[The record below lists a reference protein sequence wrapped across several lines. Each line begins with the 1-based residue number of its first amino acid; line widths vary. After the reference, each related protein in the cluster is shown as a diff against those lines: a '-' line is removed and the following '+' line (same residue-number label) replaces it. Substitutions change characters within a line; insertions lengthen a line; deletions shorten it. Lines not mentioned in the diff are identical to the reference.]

1 MGTNSE
7 EVWVNVGE
15 YILELRNISKT
26 FPGIVALKN
35 VNMGVGSGEV
45 HALLGENGAGKSTLI
60 KILSGYHLPD
70 KGGEMLIA
78 GRPVTFRNPKDA
90 MDASIHTIYQELTLC
105 PHMTVAE
112 NIVLDKQGQFKGFMQ
127 RRHEYQAIATQALED
142 LGQKEIDPNWL
153 VKDLS
158 IAQQQVV
165 EIAKA
170 VTSKAKIVL
179 MDEPTSSISQNDA
192 DKLMAIIRGLRAN
205 GVAIIYIS
213 HRLHEIGGIADRIT
227 VLRDGELV
235 GTVDNSDVTERD
247 LITMMVGRELKNVYP
262 KREVPIGEVVL
273 RVENL
278 SSGELFKGI
287 SFEVHKGEIFGIGGL
302 VGSMRTETL
311 EALFGMRP
319 ITDGKI
325 FLNGEEFHPT
335 NPRQAIKHKIAFV
348 TEDRKKSGLVPCL
361 PVHENINLVNA
372 QQPSFAGTLNWSK
385 LKAVAD
391 GHRKTLNIRVRSIE
405 QIVSSLS
412 GGNQQKVA
420 LAKWLDFSPEVII
433 FDEPTRGIDIG
444 AKTEIYSIMGELA
457 ARGAAIVMVSSE
469 LPELISVA
477 DRIMVMQ
484 EGRMKGIVSKKEA
497 TQERVMSLATQKA
510 QQPSYIPT
518 GGITE

>member
-1 MGTNSE
+1 VNSS
-7 EVWVNVGE
+7 E
-15 YILELRNISKT
+15 YILELRHISKT

-35 VNMGVGSGEV
+35 VDMSVMSGEV

-60 KILSGYHLPD
+60 KILSGYHQPD

-78 GRPVTFRNPKDA
+78 GRSVTFRNPKNA
-90 MDASIHTIYQELTLC
+90 IDASIHTIYQELTLC

-112 NIVLDKQGQFKGFMQ
+112 NIVLDKQDQFKGFMQ
-127 RRHEYQAIATQALED
+127 RRHEYETIAARALED
-142 LGQKEIDPNWL
+142 LGQSEIDPNRL

-170 VTSKAKIVL
+170 VSSRAKIVL
-179 MDEPTSSISQNDA
+179 MDEPTSSISQSDA
-192 DKLMAIIRGLRAN
+192 DKLMEIIRGLRAS

-235 GTVDNSDVTERD
+235 GTVSNSEVTERD

-262 KREVPIGEVVL
+262 KREVPIGDVVL

-278 SSGELFKGI
+278 ASGELFKGI

-302 VGSMRTETL
+302 VGSMRTEML
-311 EALFGMRP
+311 ETLFGMRP
-319 ITDGKI
+319 VTDGKI
-325 FLNGEEFHPT
+325 FLNGEEFCPT
-335 NPRQAIKHKIAFV
+335 NPRQAIQNKIAFV
-348 TEDRKKSGLVPCL
+348 TEDRKKTGLVACL
-361 PVHENINLVNA
+361 PVYENINLVNA
-372 QQPSFAGTLNWSK
+372 QRSSFAGYLNWPK
-385 LKAVAD
+385 LKAIANNQ
-391 GHRKTLNIRVRSIE
+391 RKALNIRLSNVE

-420 LAKWLDFSPEVII
+420 LAKWLDFSPDVII

-444 AKTEIYSIMGELA
+444 AKTEIYLIMGELA

-484 EGRMKGIVSKKEA
+484 EGRMRGIVSKKEA
-497 TQERVMSLATQKA
+497 TQEKVMSLATQKA
-510 QQPSYIPT
+510 QEPSHIST
-518 GGITE
+518 GGIQE

>member
-1 MGTNSE
+1 
-7 EVWVNVGE
+7 VWVNLGE
-15 YILELRNISKT
+15 CILELRHISKT
-26 FPGIVALKN
+26 FPGVVALKN
-35 VNMGVGSGEV
+35 VNMTVRIGEV

-60 KILSGYHLPD
+60 KILSGYHQPD
-70 KGGEMLIA
+70 KGGEILIA
-78 GRPVTFRNPKDA
+78 GRPVTFKNPKDA
-90 MDASIHTIYQELTLC
+90 IEASIHTIYQELTLC

-112 NIVLDKQGQFKGFMQ
+112 NIVLDKQSQFKGFLQ
-127 RRHEYQAIATQALED
+127 RRHEYRLIAARALED
-142 LGQKEIDPNWL
+142 LGQSEINPNWL

-179 MDEPTSSISQNDA
+179 MDEPTSSISQKDA
-192 DKLMAIIRGLRAN
+192 DKLMDIICSLRAN

-235 GTVDNSDVTERD
+235 GTVNNSDVTEKD

-278 SSGELFKGI
+278 TSGELFKGI
-287 SFEVHKGEIFGIGGL
+287 SFEVRKGEIFGIGGL
-302 VGSMRTETL
+302 VGSRRTETL

-325 FLNGEEFHPT
+325 YLNGEEFHPK
-335 NPRQAIKHKIAFV
+335 NPQQAIKHRIAFV
-348 TEDRKKSGLVPCL
+348 TEDRKKTGLVPCL

-372 QQPSFAGTLNWSK
+372 QQPSFAGYLNWSK
-385 LKAVAD
+385 LKAVANI
-391 GHRKTLNIRVRSIE
+391 HRKTLNIRVSRIE

-420 LAKWLDFSPEVII
+420 LAKWLDFSPDVII

-484 EGRMKGIVSKKEA
+484 EGRMKGILSKVET
-497 TQERVMSLATQKA
+497 TQENVMSLATQKA
-510 QQPSYIPT
+510 Q
-518 GGITE
+518 

>member
-1 MGTNSE
+1 MNLSDYT
-7 EVWVNVGE
+7 
-15 YILELRNISKT
+15 LELRQISKS
-26 FPGIVALKN
+26 FPGIVALDN
-35 VNMGVGSGEV
+35 VNFEVRSGEV

-60 KILSGYHLPD
+60 KILSGYHQPD
-70 KGGEMLIA
+70 PGGEMLLGGEPI
-78 GRPVTFRNPKDA
+78 TFRNPKDA
-90 MDASIHTIYQELTLC
+90 IEASIHTIYQELTLC

-112 NIVLDKQGQFKGFMQ
+112 NIVLDKQDQFKGFLQ
-127 RRHEYQAIATQALED
+127 RRQEYRATAAQDLED
-142 LGQKEIDPNWL
+142 LGQSEIDPNAL

-170 VTSKAKIVL
+170 VTAQAKFVL

-192 DKLMAIIRGLRAN
+192 DILMDIIRNLRAD

-235 GTVDNSDVTERD
+235 GTVNNSDVVESD
-247 LITMMVGRELKNVYP
+247 LITMMVGRALNNVYP
-262 KREVPIGEVVL
+262 KREVPIGDVVL

-278 SSGELFKGI
+278 ASGELLKGI
-287 SFEVHKGEIFGIGGL
+287 SFDVHKGEIFGIGGL

-319 ITDGKI
+319 ITEGKI
-325 FLNGEEFHPT
+325 YLNGEEFRPT
-335 NPRQAIKHKIAFV
+335 SPRQAIKHRIAFV
-348 TEDRKKSGLVPCL
+348 TEDRKKSGLVLCL
-361 PVHENINLVNA
+361 PVHENINIVNA
-372 QQPSFAGTLNWSK
+372 QRPSFAGILNWSK
-385 LKAVAD
+385 LKSVANN
-391 GHRKTLNIRVRSIE
+391 HRKSLNIKVRSIE

-420 LAKWLDFSPEVII
+420 LAKWLDFNPEVII

-457 ARGAAIVMVSSE
+457 AQGSAIVMVSSE

-484 EGRMKGIVSKKEA
+484 EGRMKGIVSKEEA
-497 TQERVMSLATQKA
+497 TQERVMSMATQKV
-510 QQPSYIPT
+510 Q
-518 GGITE
+518 

>member
-1 MGTNSE
+1 MNLGDYT
-7 EVWVNVGE
+7 
-15 YILELRNISKT
+15 LELRQISKS
-26 FPGIVALKN
+26 FPGILALDN
-35 VNMGVGSGEV
+35 VNFEVRSGEV

-60 KILSGYHLPD
+60 KILSGYHQPD
-70 KGGEMLIA
+70 PGGEMLL
-78 GRPVTFRNPKDA
+78 GGKPVAFRNPKEA
-90 MDASIHTIYQELTLC
+90 IEASIHTIYQELTLC
-105 PHMTVAE
+105 PDMTVAE
-112 NIVLDKQGQFKGFMQ
+112 NIVLDKQDQFKGFLQ
-127 RRHEYQAIATQALED
+127 RTQEYKEIAVQALED
-142 LGQKEIDPNWL
+142 LGQSEIDPNWL
-153 VKDLS
+153 VRDLS

-170 VTSKAKIVL
+170 VTAKAKFVL

-192 DKLMAIIRGLRAN
+192 DILMDIIRGLRAD

-213 HRLHEIGGIADRIT
+213 HRLYEIGGIADRIT

-235 GTVDNSDVTERD
+235 GTVNNSDVNEND
-247 LITMMVGRELKNVYP
+247 LITMMVGRELDNVYP
-262 KREVPIGEVVL
+262 KREVPIGDVVI

-278 SSGELFKGI
+278 ASGDLLKGI
-287 SFEVHKGEIFGIGGL
+287 SFDVHKGEIFGIGGL

-325 FLNGEEFHPT
+325 YLNGEEFLPMT
-335 NPRQAIKHKIAFV
+335 PRQAIKHGIAFV
-348 TEDRKKSGLVPCL
+348 TEDRKKSGLVLCL
-361 PVHENINLVNA
+361 PVHENINIVNA
-372 QQPSFAGTLNWSK
+372 QRPSFAGFLNWSK
-385 LKAVAD
+385 LKTIANN
-391 GHRKTLNIRVRSIE
+391 HRKTLNIKVRSID

-420 LAKWLDFSPEVII
+420 LAKWLDFDPKVII

-484 EGRMKGIVSKKEA
+484 EGRMKGIVSNHEA
-497 TQERVMSLATQKA
+497 TQEIVMSLATQDA
-510 QQPSYIPT
+510 NHVS
-518 GGITE
+518 

>member
-1 MGTNSE
+1 MGDYT
-7 EVWVNVGE
+7 
-15 YILELRNISKT
+15 LELRQISKS
-26 FPGIVALKN
+26 FPGIIALDN
-35 VNMGVGSGEV
+35 VNFEVRSGEV

-60 KILSGYHLPD
+60 KILSGYHPPD
-70 KGGEMLIA
+70 PGGEMLLGGEPI
-78 GRPVTFRNPKDA
+78 TFRNPKDA
-90 MDASIHTIYQELTLC
+90 IEASIHTIYQELTLC
-105 PHMTVAE
+105 PHMSVAE
-112 NIVLDKQGQFKGFMQ
+112 NIVLDKQDQFKGFLQ
-127 RRHEYQAIATQALED
+127 RRHEYKAIASQALED
-142 LGQKEIDPNWL
+142 LGQSEIDPNWL

-170 VTSKAKIVL
+170 VTAKAKFVL

-192 DKLMAIIRGLRAN
+192 DILMNIIRSLRAD

-227 VLRDGELV
+227 VLRDGKLV
-235 GTVDNSDVTERD
+235 GTVNNSDVTEND
-247 LITMMVGRELKNVYP
+247 LITMMVGRALDNVYP
-262 KREVPIGEVVL
+262 KREVPIGDVVL

-278 SSGELFKGI
+278 ASGELLKGI
-287 SFEVHKGEIFGIGGL
+287 SFDVHRGEIFGIGGL

-319 ITDGKI
+319 ITDGNI
-325 FLNGEEFHPT
+325 YLNGEEFHPLS
-335 NPRQAIKHKIAFV
+335 PRQAIKHKIAFV
-348 TEDRKKSGLVPCL
+348 TEDRKKSGLVLCL
-361 PVHENINLVNA
+361 PVHENINIVNA
-372 QQPSFAGTLNWSK
+372 QRPSFAGILNWSK
-385 LKAVAD
+385 LKSVANN
-391 GHRKTLNIRVRSIE
+391 HRKSLNIKVRSIE

-420 LAKWLDFSPEVII
+420 LAKWLDFNPELII

-457 ARGAAIVMVSSE
+457 AQGTAIVMVSSE

-484 EGRMKGIVSKKEA
+484 EGRMKGIVSKEEA
-497 TQERVMSLATQKA
+497 TQELVMSMATQEV
-510 QQPSYIPT
+510 QQPSHPSNGVI
-518 GGITE
+518 IE

>member
-1 MGTNSE
+1 MNLGDYT
-7 EVWVNVGE
+7 
-15 YILELRNISKT
+15 LELRHISKT
-26 FPGIVALKN
+26 FPGIVALNN
-35 VNMGVGSGEV
+35 VNIEVRSGEV

-60 KILSGYHLPD
+60 KILSGYHQPD
-70 KGGEMLIA
+70 KGGEMLLVGKPI
-78 GRPVTFRNPKDA
+78 TFRNPKDA
-90 MDASIHTIYQELTLC
+90 IEASIHTIYQELTLC

-112 NIVLDKQGQFKGFMQ
+112 NIVLDKQDQFKGFLQ
-127 RRHEYQAIATQALED
+127 RRQEYQAIATQVLED
-142 LGQKEIDPNWL
+142 LGQSEIDPNWL

-192 DKLMAIIRGLRAN
+192 DILMDIIRGLRAD

-235 GTVDNSDVTERD
+235 GTVNNSDVTERD
-247 LITMMVGRELKNVYP
+247 LITMMVGRELDNVYP
-262 KREVPIGEVVL
+262 KRKVPIGDVVL

-278 SSGELFKGI
+278 TCGELLKGI
-287 SFEVHKGEIFGIGGL
+287 SFDVHKGEIFGIGGL

-325 FLNGEEFHPT
+325 YLNGEEFHPM
-335 NPRQAIKHKIAFV
+335 NPRQAIKHRIAFV
-348 TEDRKKSGLVPCL
+348 TEDRKKSGLVLCL
-361 PVHENINLVNA
+361 PVHENINIVNA
-372 QQPSFAGTLNWSK
+372 QRPSFAGYLNWSK
-385 LKAVAD
+385 LKAIANN
-391 GHRKTLNIRVRSIE
+391 HRKSLNIQVRSIE

-420 LAKWLDFSPEVII
+420 LAKWLDFNPEVII

-457 ARGAAIVMVSSE
+457 ARGTAIVMVSSE

-484 EGRMKGIVSKKEA
+484 EGRMKGIVSNKEA
-497 TQERVMSLATQKA
+497 TQELVMSLATQEA
-510 QQPSYIPT
+510 QQLSHT
-518 GGITE
+518 SNGVNRE

>member
-1 MGTNSE
+1 
-7 EVWVNVGE
+7 
-15 YILELRNISKT
+15 LLR
-26 FPGIVALKN
+26 
-35 VNMGVGSGEV
+35 
-45 HALLGENGAGKSTLI
+45 TL
-60 KILSGYHLPD
+60 
-70 KGGEMLIA
+70 
-78 GRPVTFRNPKDA
+78 
-90 MDASIHTIYQELTLC
+90 
-105 PHMTVAE
+105 
-112 NIVLDKQGQFKGFMQ
+112 
-127 RRHEYQAIATQALED
+127 EYQAIAARALED
-142 LGQKEIDPNWL
+142 LGQDEIDPNRL
-153 VKDLS
+153 VRDLS

-170 VTSKAKIVL
+170 VTSKAKILL

-192 DKLMAIIRGLRAN
+192 DKLMDIIRGLRAN

-235 GTVDNSDVTERD
+235 GTVNNSDVTEKD

-262 KREVPIGEVVL
+262 KREVPIGDVVL

-278 SSGELFKGI
+278 TSGKLLKGI
-287 SFEVHKGEIFGIGGL
+287 SFNVHKGEIFGIGGL
-302 VGSMRTETL
+302 VGSRRTETL

-319 ITDGKI
+319 ITGGKI
-325 FLNGEEFHPT
+325 FLNGKEFHPT
-335 NPRQAIKHKIAFV
+335 SPRQAIKHRIAFV
-348 TEDRKKSGLVPCL
+348 TEDRKKSGLVLCL
-361 PVHENINLVNA
+361 PVYENINLVNA
-372 QQPSFAGTLNWSK
+372 QQPSLAGHLNWSK
-385 LKAVAD
+385 LKTVAN
-391 GHRKTLNIRVRSIE
+391 GHRKTLNIRVSSIE

-477 DRIMVMQ
+477 DRILVMQ
-484 EGRMKGIVSKKEA
+484 EGRMKGIVSKEEA
-497 TQERVMSLATQKA
+497 TQELVISLATQKV
-510 QQPSYIPT
+510 Q
-518 GGITE
+518 

>member
-1 MGTNSE
+1 M
-7 EVWVNVGE
+7 GE

-26 FPGIVALKN
+26 FPGVVALKN
-35 VNMGVGSGEV
+35 VDMSVKSGEI

-60 KILSGYHLPD
+60 KILSGYHQPD

-90 MDASIHTIYQELTLC
+90 MEASIHTIYQELTLC

-112 NIVLDKQGQFKGFMQ
+112 NIVLDKQGQFKGFLQ
-127 RRHEYQAIATQALED
+127 RKREYRVIAARALEE
-142 LGQKEIDPNWL
+142 LGQREIDPNWF

-170 VTSKAKIVL
+170 MTSKAKIVL
-179 MDEPTSSISQNDA
+179 MDEPTSSISQSDA
-192 DKLMAIIRGLRAN
+192 DKLMDIIRGLRAN

-235 GTVDNSDVTERD
+235 GTVNNADVTERD
-247 LITMMVGRELKNVYP
+247 LITMMVGRELTNVYP
-262 KREVPIGEVVL
+262 KREVSIGDVVM

-278 SSGELFKGI
+278 TSGELFRGI
-287 SFEVHKGEIFGIGGL
+287 SFDVRKGEIFGIGGL
-302 VGSMRTETL
+302 VGSRRTETL
-311 EALFGMRP
+311 EALFGMRT
-319 ITDGKI
+319 ITAGKM
-325 FLNGEEFHPT
+325 FLSGQEFRPK
-335 NPRQAIKHKIAFV
+335 NPRQAIQHKIAFV
-348 TEDRKKSGLVPCL
+348 TEDRKKTGLVLCL
-361 PVHENINLVNA
+361 PVYENINMVNA
-372 QQPSFAGTLNWSK
+372 QRPSFAGCLNWSK
-385 LKAVAD
+385 LKAVAS
-391 GHRKTLNIRVRSIE
+391 RYRRTLNIRVSKIE
-405 QIVSSLS
+405 QTVGSLS

-457 ARGAAIVMVSSE
+457 ARGTAIVMVSSE

-484 EGRMKGIVSKKEA
+484 EGRMKGIISKEEA
-497 TQERVMSLATQKA
+497 TQERVMSLATQQA
-510 QQPSYIPT
+510 Q
-518 GGITE
+518 